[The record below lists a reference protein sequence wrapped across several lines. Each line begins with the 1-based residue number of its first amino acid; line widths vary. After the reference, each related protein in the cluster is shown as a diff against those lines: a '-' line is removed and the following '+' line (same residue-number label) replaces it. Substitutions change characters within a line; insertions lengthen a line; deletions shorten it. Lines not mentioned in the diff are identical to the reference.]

1 MDRRASSLDN
11 QTGKPSLTPLSRT
24 HARQRTK
31 SCQSSDDSYGDDSDD
46 NHNHNGG
53 DDSDEFE
60 NENLRNG
67 GEVPPGFSP
76 IARQVKNMGCVWS
89 PSHYGHD
96 EEEGEGMIGDSNSK
110 PKNLVL

>member
-11 QTGKPSLTPLSRT
+11 QTGKPSLTPQSRT

-31 SCQSSDDSYGDDSDD
+31 SCQSSDDS
-46 NHNHNGG
+46 
-53 DDSDEFE
+53 DESE
-60 NENLRNG
+60 NEDLRNG

-96 EEEGEGMIGDSNSK
+96 EEEEEGEEEEAEE
-110 PKNLVL
+110 